1 MIKGFNR
8 FYIFILSCFF
18 AFNPINLVGQEKISW
33 AGLSYMSQANEVE
46 SLYPFSVSLE
56 KIIQPLLRE
65 VSLAQEKDYELV
77 TSELVDSDLGDN
89 RTIVVALDKE
99 RITGGQLESIQR
111 RFF

>member
-18 AFNPINLVGQEKISW
+18 AFNPINLVGQEKVSW

-56 KIIQPLLRE
+56 KKIQPLLKE
-65 VSLAQEKDYELV
+65 VSLAQEKDYE
-77 TSELVDSDLGDN
+77 
-89 RTIVVALDKE
+89 
-99 RITGGQLESIQR
+99 
-111 RFF
+111 